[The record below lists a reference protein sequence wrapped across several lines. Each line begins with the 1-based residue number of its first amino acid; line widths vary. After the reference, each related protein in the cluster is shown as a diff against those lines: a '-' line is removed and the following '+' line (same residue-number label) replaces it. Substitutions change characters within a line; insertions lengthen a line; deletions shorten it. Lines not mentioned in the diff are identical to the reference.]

1 MGTEKQSFAS
11 EDNTRFEA
19 VRSSGPGGQNVNR
32 RSTKV
37 HAWVRVGDLLI
48 SSDKKKL
55 LRERLAGRIN
65 QNDELEVSNDE
76 ERSQVMNKE
85 RALVRMNELITEAIK
100 IPPKRIPTVVPRGA
114 KAAARRHNELRYE
127 KKKSRQE
134 SRMSNLAEDEV
145 NL

>member
-1 MGTEKQSFAS
+1 METKKKPFAS
-11 EDNTRFEA
+11 ENNTRFEA

-37 HAWVRVGDLLI
+37 HAWVRIGDLLI

-55 LRERLAGRIN
+55 LRERFAGRIN
-65 QNDELEVSNDE
+65 QNDELKVSNDE
-76 ERSQVMNKE
+76 ERSQAMNKE
-85 RALVRMNELITEAIK
+85 RALIRMNELITGAIK
-100 IPPKRIPTVVPRGA
+100 ILPKRIPTGVPRGA

-134 SRMSNLAEDEV
+134 SRMPNLAEEELAD
-145 NL
+145 